1 MSFDISL
8 YGHLTVDRIFEGFTR
23 TNGLGSIA
31 NVWKALIIEDPTL
44 NIYISPTEIG
54 EAIVYV
60 DKNTSE
66 RFSKASLS
74 NHISK
79 PTILESKINH
89 ILYSYA
95 LANFLYYLQNF
106 RFGDV

>member
-1 MSFDISL
+1 MSFDIAL
-8 YGHLTVDRIFEGFTR
+8 YGHLTVDRIFEGFTK

-31 NVWKALIIEDPTL
+31 NVWKALVKENPSL
-44 NIYISPTEIG
+44 KIYISPTEIG

-79 PTILESKINH
+79 PILFI
-89 ILYSYA
+89 I
-95 LANFLYYLQNF
+95 FM
-106 RFGDV
+106 